1 MDAFNN
7 RAVIGLSLA
16 GQGGFQ
22 FLNLAT
28 NTFEPAFASKL
39 TGDGSIS
46 EDPLIDPIRNL
57 VLNATEQN
65 QYEIIDVATTTSPA
79 FFERAIAG
87 TGGELDSSG
96 ADCQTGIILAP
107 AEFTGPSNVF
117 IANLESLSA
126 TFTPGSPGSWTA
138 PSQVQTLSESV
149 LSAGASGIAVAQGTH
164 IGVVTGEFFGDAL
177 TAIRLPTAMD
187 TSSTTPAISDWVT
200 CAISGFS
207 NGFDPHTVTAYQS
220 PNAPN
225 HAIALLANAGATSL
239 AVVDLTNMLDSTIVP
254 RTGGGH
260 GCASGTLPAT
270 LVSFKAVP

>member
-1 MDAFNN
+1 VVNVEGSATLPTTNPIPTSVVVNSCASNSVTGQTVCTANNNNVFVISGLSASPTVTPLLSSGTGTLGFSGGSCTNCGVAMDAFNN

-149 LSAGASGIAVAQGTH
+149 LSAGASGIAVA
-164 IGVVTGEFFGDAL
+164 
-177 TAIRLPTAMD
+177 
-187 TSSTTPAISDWVT
+187 
-200 CAISGFS
+200 
-207 NGFDPHTVTAYQS
+207 
-220 PNAPN
+220 
-225 HAIALLANAGATSL
+225 
-239 AVVDLTNMLDSTIVP
+239 
-254 RTGGGH
+254 
-260 GCASGTLPAT
+260 
-270 LVSFKAVP
+270 